1 MAQGNRAK
9 NPATDLYTGDF
20 KTKVTVQRGS

>member
-20 KTKVTVQRGS
+20 MTKVTDQRGS